1 MGARYVGRRGR
12 ASAARQILISPVGG
26 IPIGGVRGYVWRG
39 MAGRLD
45 AAVAPWARPEP
56 VDAVVAL
63 AVLAA
68 AVVDAATAGGDGP
81 VAPWVLATVLTTG
94 PLAWRSTAPLAVVIV
109 TTWSYALAIVLGLP
123 SDGALVAP
131 IAPVLAVYSLG
142 EHATTHELAGGVAAA
157 VVAYAVAWAAG
168 DDLGGFALAVP
179 GVLGAAT
186 VGRAVRVMGFETDVL
201 KARADELER
210 DRDQAVAEERA
221 RIARE
226 LHDVIGHSISVMGIQ
241 AGAVRRVLPDEL
253 ERERDTLLAVERA
266 GRDAIA
272 DMQRLLGFLR
282 SDGGATAE
290 ALPTLERV
298 GDLVA
303 DLRRGG
309 LDVELDTQGDLAT
322 LAPGTAL
329 AAFRIVQEALT
340 NVVKHAPASRVRV
353 AIART
358 PGDI

>member
-1 MGARYVGRRGR
+1 V
-12 ASAARQILISPVGG
+12 SA
-26 IPIGGVRGYVWRG
+26 WT
-39 MAGRLD
+39 AGRLL
-45 AAVAPWARPEP
+45 RRR
-56 VDAVVAL
+56 
-63 AVLAA
+63 VLQ
-68 AVVDAATAGGDGP
+68 V
-81 VAPWVLATVLTTG
+81 
-94 PLAWRSTAPLAVVIV
+94 
-109 TTWSYALAIVLGLP
+109 
-123 SDGALVAP
+123 
-131 IAPVLAVYSLG
+131 
-142 EHATTHELAGGVAAA
+142 E
-157 VVAYAVAWAAG
+157 
-168 DDLGGFALAVP
+168 
-179 GVLGAAT
+179 
-186 VGRAVRVMGFETDVL
+186 
-201 KARADELER
+201 
-210 DRDQAVAEERA
+210 EERA
-221 RIARE
+221 AGGERARDAVAGERARVARE

-282 SDGGATAE
+282 SDGEATAE

-358 PGDI
+358 PGDLEIRVANEGAAAGVAEGGRGLLGMRERVALYGGTLEAGPSPAGAFTVVAHLPIAAG